1 MRRQTAIKNPKNY
14 ELAEFY
20 GVFRTTISNYKHGDI
35 CKKRLYKAMVKFYQ
49 EQNNLKKSKTVCNN
63 CIYANK
69 NMIKDKIVCDI
80 FVSTNRKGTVE
91 KDFGCNK
98 GKTKC

>member
-1 MRRQTAIKNPKNY
+1 MRRQIPIKKPKNY

-49 EQNNLKKSKTVCNN
+49 EQNNVSQPTE
-63 CIYANK
+63 NK
-69 NMIKDKIVCDI
+69 N
-80 FVSTNRKGTVE
+80 N
-91 KDFGCNK
+91 
-98 GKTKC
+98 